1 MITAQE
7 LRKPI
12 ACDDV
17 DSWVESLQQRF
28 HVSEEWKTRLKFRK
42 RPVDEVV
49 YELVPL
55 SKYINV
61 FHKTPD
67 LKLYYFPGSGQ
78 SFDAEIRKIN
88 GEILER
94 IEVTMAIDGYG
105 ETIKTECLL
114 EHGIAPIIKTPEF
127 TGLSKSRVI
136 SENTSCIAES
146 EDVILHYSGLIQG
159 AFNKKQENID
169 KYPNTTL
176 LIGIEVQEFFLE
188 PWEFDAILELIKIPK
203 DTFDKVILVNISS
216 DQYWKL
222 KT

>member
-7 LRKPI
+7 LREPI

-17 DSWVESLQQRF
+17 DSWIESLLQRF
-28 HVSEEWKTRLKFRK
+28 HVSEEWKTRLKLRK
-42 RPVDEVV
+42 KPVDEIV

-55 SKYINV
+55 SKYINA

-67 LKLYYFPGSGQ
+67 LKLYYFPGSSQ
-78 SFDAEIRKIN
+78 SFDAEIRKLN
-88 GEILER
+88 GELVER

-105 ETIKTECLL
+105 DTIRTECLL

-127 TGLSKSRVI
+127 TGLSKNRVI
-136 SENTSCIAES
+136 SVNTSCIADS
-146 EDVILHYSGLIQG
+146 EDVILNYASLIKD
-159 AFNKKQENID
+159 AFKKKQENID

-188 PWEFDAILELIKIPK
+188 PWEFDVILESVKIPK
-203 DTFDKVILVNISS
+203 DTFDKIILVNVSS
-216 DQYWKL
+216 DQYWRL
-222 KT
+222 KK